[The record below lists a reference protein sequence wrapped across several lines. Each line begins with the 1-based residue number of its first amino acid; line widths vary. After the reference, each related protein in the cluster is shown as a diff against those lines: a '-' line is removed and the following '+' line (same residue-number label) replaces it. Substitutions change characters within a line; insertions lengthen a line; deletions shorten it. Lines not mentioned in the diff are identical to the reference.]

1 MLILG
6 VLLIVLSISGLA
18 FILDELLD
26 PTKF

>member
-6 VLLIVLSISGLA
+6 LLLIVLSLGGLA
-18 FILDELLD
+18 FVIDELLD